1 MYRVIH
7 GFEDLKT
14 GIFYDIGAEICT
26 DEPRIQEFI
35 DAGVIEKM
43 DINQQP
49 VSISEDNESNGTQE
63 EITSNETSIQEED
76 FEKMTVK
83 EIKEQL
89 HAREIEFDDKAK
101 KKDLIELLERAE

>member
-14 GIFYDIGAEICT
+14 GIFHNIGAEICI
-26 DEPRIQEFI
+26 DEPRLQEFI
-35 DAGVIEKM
+35 DAGVVEKM
-43 DINQQP
+43 DINQQLS
-49 VSISEDNESNGTQE
+49 SIDEGDELNGTEE
-63 EITSNETSIQEED
+63 EITSNKASIQEED
-76 FEKMTVK
+76 FEKINVK

-89 HAREIEFDDKAK
+89 HARGIEFDDKAK

>member
-7 GFEDLKT
+7 GFEDLKN

-26 DEPRIQEFI
+26 DEPRLQEFI
-35 DAGVIEKM
+35 DAGVVEKM
-43 DINQQP
+43 DINKQP
-49 VSISEDNESNGTQE
+49 VSISEDNELSATE
-63 EITSNETSIQEED
+63 EIALNETSIQEED

-89 HAREIEFDDKAK
+89 HARGIEFDDKAK
-101 KKDLIELLERAE
+101 KKDLIELLERVE

>member
-26 DEPRIQEFI
+26 DEPRIQDFI

-43 DINQQP
+43 DISQQP
-49 VSISEDNESNGTQE
+49 VSISEDNESNGMGE
-63 EITSNETSIQEED
+63 EITSNKASIQEED
-76 FEKMTVK
+76 FERMPVK

-89 HAREIEFDDKAK
+89 LTKGIEFDDKAK
-101 KKDLIELLERAE
+101 KKDLIELLERTE

>member
-35 DAGVIEKM
+35 DAGVVEKM
-43 DINQQP
+43 DINQQLS
-49 VSISEDNESNGTQE
+49 SIDEGDESNGMEE
-63 EITSNETSIQEED
+63 EITSNETSIPEED

-89 HAREIEFDDKAK
+89 HARGIEFDDKAK

>member
-14 GIFYDIGAEICT
+14 GFFYDIGAEISI
-26 DEPRIQEFI
+26 DEPRLQEFI
-35 DAGVIEKM
+35 DAGVVEKM
-43 DINQQP
+43 DINQQLS
-49 VSISEDNESNGTQE
+49 SIDEGDELNGTEE
-63 EITSNETSIQEED
+63 EIAPNGTSIQEED
-76 FEKMTVK
+76 FEKMNVK

-89 HAREIEFDDKAK
+89 LTKGIEFDDKAK